1 MDNNTNSN
9 PPPGNGAPAPT
20 PGHAPHN
27 DTAMAILCYLGILV
41 LIPLLT
47 EAKKDPFVNFHIRQ
61 GLVLLIAWVL
71 GSFLFWVPVFGWL
84 LWAFTV
90 IMIIIGIM
98 NVTSG
103 QQKELPL
110 IGHLGRSFHI

>member
-1 MDNNTNSN
+1 MDTNTNSN
-9 PPPGNGAPAPT
+9 SGAPMTPSPMDNKAPQNNT
-20 PGHAPHN
+20 I
-27 DTAMAILCYLGILV
+27 MAILCYLGILV

-47 EAKKDPFVNFHIRQ
+47 EAKKDAFVNFHIRQ

-84 LWAFTV
+84 LWAFTLV
-90 IMIIIGIM
+90 MMILGIM
-98 NVTSG
+98 NAANG

-110 IGHLGRSFHI
+110 IGHLGRNFHV